1 MAMRKERVDSR
12 ICDGSIACGNYG
24 HKSPTVTRFLREGYT
39 DFIVVKNTRSQV
51 CPADRNFGKPGSL
64 ENVRP
69 PELPG
74 GGQSY

>member
-1 MAMRKERVDSR
+1 MVP
-12 ICDGSIACGNYG
+12 Y
-24 HKSPTVTRFLREGYT
+24 TVVIMGTKAQPLQGFYEADYT

-51 CPADRNFGKPGSL
+51 CLANRNSGKTGLL
-64 ENVRP
+64 ENMRP